1 VGTITLGRLMDRRNK
16 SAFKILAAAYFG
28 AAISVFLIGESGVS
42 IALLICTV
50 SAAGFCVVGGQTA
63 SNALAADYYPTSIR
77 STGVGWCLGIGR
89 IGGIIGPIVA
99 GVLLSF
105 GSARRVFW
113 VAAIPALIGT
123 IAAFSVAGMKKRRGE
138 KRGQ

>member
-1 VGTITLGRLMDRRNK
+1 RHTK

-50 SAAGFCVVGGQTA
+50 SATGFCIVGCQTA
-63 SNALAADYYPTSIR
+63 STALAADYYPTSIR

-89 IGGIIGPIVA
+89 IGGIVGPILGGILLGMGA
-99 GVLLSF
+99 G
-105 GSARRVFW
+105 ARRVFW
-113 VAAIPALIGT
+113 VAAIPPLVGSMASL
-123 IAAFSVAGMKKRRGE
+123 AVPGM
-138 KRGQ
+138 